1 MYGSFGLLIFLFL
14 LASSRYGRI
23 QIKLDNKPEYSIF
36 SWGSMLF
43 AAGIGATV
51 LYWSTVEWIDYY
63 NILKNNPEILMSYKT
78 FIKHILIDEFQD
90 TSVLQW
96 QNFMPLLENTV
107 STGKMN
113 LLVGDAK
120 QSIYKFRG
128 GEVGLIASMTNQNSD
143 LLGDKLGSNE
153 LDQFRYDY
161 LLSNT
166 ENISLNN
173 NFY

>member
-63 NILKNNPEILMSYKT
+63 NILKSNSNNIDSDA
-78 FIKHILIDEFQD
+78 LIYARTYPVFHWGF
-90 TSVLQW
+90 TAW
-96 QNFMPLLENTV
+96 
-107 STGKMN
+107 
-113 LLVGDAK
+113 A
-120 QSIYKFRG
+120 IYCLP
-128 GEVGLIASMTNQNSD
+128 VIAFS
-143 LLGDKLGSNE
+143 LA
-153 LDQFRYDY
+153 
-161 LLSNT
+161 
-166 ENISLNN
+166 LNN
-173 NFY
+173 YPNSKLTFSGILNAKNKIYRLSLDIIFIGAIICAAESFDTFLNTNIGT